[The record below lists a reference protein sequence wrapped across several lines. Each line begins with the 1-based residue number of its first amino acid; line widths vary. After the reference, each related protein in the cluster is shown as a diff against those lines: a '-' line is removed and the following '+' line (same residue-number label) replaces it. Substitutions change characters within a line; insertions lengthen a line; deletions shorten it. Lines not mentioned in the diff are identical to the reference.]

1 MQRPHFKLWVD
12 VINGYIKHEL
22 LQQLVSLS
30 PQPYLLANNIFE
42 WVLYLELMRT
52 ASMQNE
58 IKISH
63 AVQKFAFSF
72 GQLDTLTSY
81 KQT

>member
-1 MQRPHFKLWVD
+1 
-12 VINGYIKHEL
+12 
-22 LQQLVSLS
+22 
-30 PQPYLLANNIFE
+30 
-42 WVLYLELMRT
+42 MRT

-72 GQLDTLTSY
+72 GQLDTLKSY
-81 KQT
+81 KQTLSLFLFYALNTVPIESVRYFWILM